1 MGDFPALR
9 EELQLLPGEQDA
21 RGAPGWFIFDPIR
34 NQYFRIEQE
43 ALLILHYWR
52 EGSLSE
58 RMDKEKGAVDQ
69 NAVENVK
76 TFLLE
81 NQLLKVTTAD
91 DLSRLICRQ
100 KKEQEG
106 RKFQLIFS
114 YLFYRIPLIN
124 PDAFLEQLM
133 PLFKKAI
140 HVRWGYLIGLLGVVG
155 FYLSFRQWD
164 AFVNSTTSLMSPGGV
179 IYFLIALVLT
189 KVVHEFGH
197 GLVAKYYG
205 CRIPTMGIALIVF
218 FPILYTDTTD
228 SWRLGS
234 YRKRMMIGVAG
245 IVAEM
250 IIACLAVFI
259 WPFLPDGNVKNAV
272 FMLAAVTWISSLLI
286 NLNPLMRFD
295 GYYLLSDGWRIE
307 NLQSRAFALARWQLR
322 EWIFKL
328 SHPMPEL
335 WNRKQKRKLL
345 VYAYG
350 TWIYRLLLLTGI
362 ALLVYQLFFKLAGMI
377 LLVATIGWFIVRPVA
392 SEASYLWSIRQSIQ
406 WGRNLMMKTAVL
418 SLLCLMLFLPINT
431 TLRLPAV
438 LVATDAVEVFPP
450 QAGGVIE
457 NVFVKEGEPVK
468 QGQLL
473 FRLKNSDLLYQLQQL
488 DIQLDLLDTLLNRM
502 ASTVEYTQSYPVFL
516 QRRRALIKAQSGLK
530 KQQALLD
537 IKAPVDGIVVY
548 LDNLLTHGQWVN
560 PESKLLQLRSES
572 GFIID
577 AYIAPG
583 DLGRIAKGD
592 MGRFY
597 PDDITASPVAAS
609 VMDISPVA
617 SRVMETEY
625 LSADYGGA
633 IEVIRDEQGRAMPRE
648 GVYRV
653 RFNAQQSGLAVEQVS
668 VGTVRVDVDGRSLSG
683 YLWDQLWGVVVRE
696 SGF

>member
-1 MGDFPALR
+1 MSIFPPLR

-21 RGAPGWFIFDPIR
+21 RGAPGWFIFDPVR

-43 ALLILHYWR
+43 GLLLLHYWR
-52 EGSLSE
+52 EGNLAE
-58 RMDKEKGAVDQ
+58 LVEKQEGAVDQ
-69 NAVENVK
+69 SKVESLK
-76 TFLLE
+76 TFLQE

-91 DLSRLICRQ
+91 DLSRLIFRQ

-106 RKFQLIFS
+106 RKHQFMFS
-114 YLFYRIPLIN
+114 YLFFRIPLLN
-124 PDAFLEQLM
+124 PDTFLEKLM
-133 PLFKKAI
+133 PVFKKVTN
-140 HVRWGYLIGLLGVVG
+140 VRWGYLIGMLGAIG

-164 AFVNSTTSLMSPGGV
+164 SFVNSSTSLMSPGGI

-234 YRKRMMIGVAG
+234 YRKRIMIGAAG
-245 IVAEM
+245 IGAEM

-335 WNRKQKRKLL
+335 WNRKQKKKLL

-392 SEASYLWSIRQSIQ
+392 GEVSYLWSIRQSIQ

-457 NVFVKEGEPVK
+457 DVFVKEGEPVK

-473 FRLKNSDLLYQLQQL
+473 FRLKNSDLLYQFQQL

-516 QRRRALIKAQSGLK
+516 QRRRTLLKAQSGLE
-530 KQQALLD
+530 KQQALMD

-548 LDNLLTHGQWVN
+548 LDNLLTQGQWVN

-583 DLGRIAKGD
+583 DLGRIATGD

-597 PDDITASPVAAS
+597 PDDITASSVAAS

-625 LSADYGGA
+625 LSADYGGV
-633 IEVIRDEQGRAMPRE
+633 IEVIRDEQGQPMPRE

-653 RFNAQQSGLAVEQVS
+653 RFKAQQPGLAVKQVD
-668 VGTVRVDVDGRSLSG
+668 VGTVRLDVDGRSLSG
-683 YLWDQLWGVVVRE
+683 YLWDQLWGVVIRE
-696 SGF
+696 TGF